1 VTVTLATIR
10 RSPLLGKSTDEEI
23 GMKAIA
29 IDDFATDPTLR
40 DLPDPKPSE
49 GEVLVRVAASS
60 VNGMDLSVASGMVK
74 GMMEY
79 ELPIVLGRD

>member
-1 VTVTLATIR
+1 
-10 RSPLLGKSTDEEI
+10 
-23 GMKAIA
+23 MKAIA